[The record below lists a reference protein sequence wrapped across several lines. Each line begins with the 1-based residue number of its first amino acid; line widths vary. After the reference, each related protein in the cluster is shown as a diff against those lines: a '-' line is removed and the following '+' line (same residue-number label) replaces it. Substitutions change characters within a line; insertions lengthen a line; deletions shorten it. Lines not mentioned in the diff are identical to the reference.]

1 MSLGETD
8 RYSSQGAVYDEYLTD
23 NVSVLLCN
31 DSSLSR
37 DKIRHALDWDL
48 PAVKADWLWDC
59 LKLGQLKAFGH
70 YLINPDNQVHK
81 VRETSKETTMTTE
94 TGPRTD
100 IRSDFGEHHGH
111 TKLSPKHSRNN
122 MGEAEPLTRRGA
134 LKARDSSCGSAD
146 DAINM
151 HSSQGSYVKLPLDH
165 VKALAAPHGTT
176 TTPVP
181 LRELSPN
188 SPPKPPPPLAKSQ
201 ESASSLS
208 AQADKDSL
216 STAISSLLAHHKRNP
231 KKAPPP
237 VPAEPSGLSR
247 RKRKLFGRAPSNLST
262 CSNGSVS
269 ISRASSVD
277 TMNTDGLGTP
287 LEVVHSATMKA
298 DVKDPLTA
306 SLLASYDEHDNAND
320 TDGENLP
327 MTQLGYE
334 DPEAGAWRERLMNK
348 MNGGG
353 KDTKAKNSTP
363 KVKGIGTVQDAVGV
377 GPQNVSRR
385 TRHAGGR

>member
-1 MSLGETD
+1 
-8 RYSSQGAVYDEYLTD
+8 
-23 NVSVLLCN
+23 
-31 DSSLSR
+31 
-37 DKIRHALDWDL
+37 
-48 PAVKADWLWDC
+48 VKADWLWDC
-59 LKLGQLKAFGH
+59 LKSGQLKAFDH
-70 YLINPDNQVHK
+70 YLMNPDK
-81 VRETSKETTMTTE
+81 IRETNKETTMTTE
-94 TGPRTD
+94 TGRRTD
-100 IRSDFGEHHGH
+100 IRSEYGEHHGH
-111 TKLSPKHSRNN
+111 TKLSPKHSRNY
-122 MGEAEPLTRRGA
+122 MEEAEPVTRLGA
-134 LKARDSSCGSAD
+134 FKTGDSRCGSAN
-146 DAINM
+146 DANNM
-151 HSSQGSYVKLPLDH
+151 HAPQGSYVKLPLDH
-165 VKALAAPHGTT
+165 AKALAAPYGTT
-176 TTPVP
+176 IAPVP

-201 ESASSLS
+201 ESASSIS

-216 STAISSLLAHHKRNP
+216 STAISSLLAHHKRDS
-231 KKAPPP
+231 KKAPPS
-237 VPAEPSGLSR
+237 VPAEPSGLGR

-262 CSNGSVS
+262 CSNGSIG

-287 LEVVHSATMKA
+287 LEVVHPATLKA

-320 TDGENLP
+320 NGSENLP

-348 MNGGG
+348 MNGGSKDKKG
-353 KDTKAKNSTP
+353 KSTTP
-363 KVKGIGTVQDAVGV
+363 KAKGIGTVQDAVGV